1 MKHVYRTFENLGITV
16 CQNCAKSKATIEKK
30 SHVIKNGICTKDCP
44 RCTVETCNPP
54 ALELI
59 KPVKVKP
66 ITIKSKK
73 TRKS

>member
-30 SHVIKNGICTKDCP
+30 THVVKSGACSKDCP
-44 RCTVETCNPP
+44 RCTAETCKPP

-59 KPVKVKP
+59 APVKVKP
-66 ITIKSKK
+66 VKLKK